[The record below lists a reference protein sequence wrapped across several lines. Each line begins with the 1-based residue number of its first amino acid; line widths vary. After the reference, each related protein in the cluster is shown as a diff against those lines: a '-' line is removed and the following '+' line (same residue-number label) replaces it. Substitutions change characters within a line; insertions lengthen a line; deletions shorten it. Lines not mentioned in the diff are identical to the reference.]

1 MKKDIIIL
9 YNVLMICLIVAHAH
23 NNVIGN
29 KGIIPWD
36 LPDDRQHFKELT
48 LGGVVIMGR
57 RTFEEIYKKFGKG
70 LPERETI
77 VISRKQN
84 LVGENYRTVASLQAA
99 IELAKKDFSD
109 KDIFICGGES
119 VYKEALK
126 ENLVEK
132 MYITE
137 IDMRVEGD
145 AFFPEF
151 NKDSFIIEE
160 RIKSLKSLPHEF
172 LTYRHR

>member
-1 MKKDIIIL
+1 MKKDITIL

-29 KGIIPWD
+29 KGLIPWD

-57 RTFEEIYKKFGKG
+57 RTFDEIYKKFGKG

-77 VISRKQN
+77 VLSQSQKYE
-84 LVGENYRTVASLQAA
+84 GENYRTVASLQTA
-99 IELAKKDFSD
+99 IELAKKDFPN

-145 AFFPEF
+145 AFFPAF
-151 NKDSFIIEE
+151 DKDSFIIDEE
-160 RIKSLKSLPHEF
+160 QKVPEPISHEF

>member
-70 LPERETI
+70 LPGRETI
-77 VISRKQN
+77 VISRRQN

-99 IELAKKDFSD
+99 IELSKKVFPN

-126 ENLVEK
+126 ENLVKK

-151 NKDSFIIEE
+151 DKDSFIIEE
-160 RIKSLKSLPHEF
+160 RKKSLKSFPHEF